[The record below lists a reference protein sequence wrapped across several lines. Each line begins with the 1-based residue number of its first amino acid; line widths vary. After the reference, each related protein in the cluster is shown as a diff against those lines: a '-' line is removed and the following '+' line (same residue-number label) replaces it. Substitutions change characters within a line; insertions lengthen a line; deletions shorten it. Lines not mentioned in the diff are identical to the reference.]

1 MSKLRLKM
9 SNTLNELLTLLTLEK
24 IDKSIYRG
32 QSQDLGFK
40 ALFGGQVMGQALS
53 ASQET
58 VAKDRFVHSL
68 HSYFLRP
75 GDANKPVVYEVE
87 NIRDGSSF
95 STRRVQ
101 AIQNGKAIFYMTAS
115 FQHMESGFNHQDVMP
130 DVPAPEELASFT
142 DFIIANQHYLP
153 EILREKF
160 LAEKPIDIRPVQQ
173 YNWVQPKK
181 TDSVSQMWI
190 KANGTLPEDLRIH
203 TYMLAYTSDFHFL
216 PTALLPHGAS
226 HWLPNFQMATID
238 HAMWF
243 HRPFKFDDWLLYCMD
258 SPSASNGRGLVRG
271 QIYNRQG
278 ELVASTMQEGVIR
291 QR

>member
-1 MSKLRLKM
+1 MYKR
-9 SNTLNELLTLLTLEK
+9 
-24 IDKSIYRG
+24 
-32 QSQDLGFK
+32 QSL
-40 ALFGGQVMGQALS
+40 
-53 ASQET
+53 
-58 VAKDRFVHSL
+58 
-68 HSYFLRP
+68 
-75 GDANKPVVYEVE
+75 PVIYEVE

-101 AIQNGKAIFYMTAS
+101 AVQNGKAIFYMTAS
-115 FQHMESGFNHQDVMP
+115 FQHPEPGFDHQDTMP
-130 DVPAPEELASFT
+130 NVVAPEELPSFT
-142 DFIIANQHYLP
+142 DYIKANQHAIP
-153 EILREKF
+153 KSLREKF

-173 YNWVQPKK
+173 YNWLQPEV
-181 TDSVSQMWI
+181 TEAVSQMWI
-190 KANGTLPEDLRIH
+190 KANGNLPDDLGIH

-216 PTALLPHGAS
+216 PTALFPHGAS
-226 HWLPNFQMATID
+226 YWQPSFQIATID

-243 HRPFKFDDWLLYCMD
+243 HRPFRFDDWLLYCID

>member
-1 MSKLRLKM
+1 MSAVLD
-9 SNTLNELLTLLTLEK
+9 ELLALLKLE
-24 IDKSIYRG
+24 IIEQGIYRG

-53 ASQET
+53 AAQET
-58 VAKDRFVHSL
+58 VAADRFVHSL

-75 GDANKPVVYEVE
+75 GDASKPVVYDVE
-87 NIRDGSSF
+87 SIRDGASF

-115 FQHMESGFNHQDVMP
+115 FQHVEQGFEHQDTMP
-130 DVPAPEELASFT
+130 DVPPPEQISSYSDYIHE
-142 DFIIANQHYLP
+142 IQHVLP
-153 EILREKF
+153 EPMKQKF
-160 LAEKPIDIRPVQQ
+160 LAEKPIDLRPVQK
-173 YNWVQPKK
+173 YDWLKPEK
-181 TDSVSQMWI
+181 TDSACQMWI
-190 KANGTLPEDLRIH
+190 KANGELPDDLRIH

-216 PTALLPHGAS
+216 PTALYKHGVS
-226 HWLPNFQMATID
+226 HWQPNFQIATID

-243 HRPFKFDDWLLYCMD
+243 HKPFRFDDWLLYCMD
-258 SPSASNGRGLVRG
+258 SPSASNGRGLVKG
-271 QIYNRQG
+271 QVYNRQG

>member
-1 MSKLRLKM
+1 MSVVLD
-9 SNTLNELLTLLTLEK
+9 ELLDLLKLET
-24 IDKSIYRG
+24 IEQGIYRG

-53 ASQET
+53 AAQET
-58 VAKDRFVHSL
+58 ISEDRFVHSL
-68 HSYFLRP
+68 HSYFLRA
-75 GDANKPVVYEVE
+75 GDASKPVVYEVE
-87 NIRDGSSF
+87 NIRDGASF

-115 FQHMESGFNHQDVMP
+115 FQHPEEGFEHQDTMP
-130 DVPAPEELASFT
+130 LVSGPDGIPSYS
-142 DFIIANQHYLP
+142 DFISAHQNSLP
-153 EILREKF
+153 KAMREKF
-160 LAEKPIDIRPVQQ
+160 LAEKPIEIRPIQQ
-173 YNWVQPKK
+173 YNWLNPKK
-181 TDSVSQMWI
+181 TDSSYQMWL
-190 KANGTLPEDLRIH
+190 KTNGSLPDDLRNH
-203 TYMLAYTSDFHFL
+203 SCMLAYASDFHFL
-216 PTALLPHGAS
+216 PASLLPHGAS
-226 HWLPNFQMATID
+226 HLLPNLQIATVD

-243 HRPFKFDDWLLYCMD
+243 HRPFRFDDWLLYCID

>member
-1 MSKLRLKM
+1 MS
-9 SNTLNELLTLLTLEK
+9 SVLNELLALLKLE
-24 IDKSIYRG
+24 IIEQGIYRG

-53 ASQET
+53 AAQET
-58 VAKDRFVHSL
+58 VSEDRFVHSL
-68 HSYFLRP
+68 HSYFLRA
-75 GDANKPVVYEVE
+75 GDASKPVVYEVE
-87 NIRDGSSF
+87 DIRNGASF

-115 FQHMESGFNHQDVMP
+115 FQQTELGFDHQDCMP
-130 DVPAPEELASFT
+130 IVQGPENIPSYSDYIAQHQAS
-142 DFIIANQHYLP
+142 LP
-153 EILREKF
+153 KAMREKF
-160 LAEKPIDIRPVQQ
+160 LAEKPIEIRPLQQ
-173 YNWVQPKK
+173 YNWLQPEKADSKCQTWLK
-181 TDSVSQMWI
+181 T
-190 KANGTLPEDLRIH
+190 NGTLPDDLRH
-203 TYMLAYTSDFHFL
+203 HSCMLAYASDFQFL
-216 PTALLPHGAS
+216 PAALMPHGAS
-226 HWLPNFQMATID
+226 HFLPNFQIATVD

-243 HRPFKFDDWLLYCMD
+243 HRPFRFDDWLLYSID

>member
-1 MSKLRLKM
+1 MTRVLD
-9 SNTLNELLTLLTLEK
+9 ELSALLTLEV
-24 IDKSIYRG
+24 IEQGLYRG
-32 QSQDLGFK
+32 QSQDLGFNS
-40 ALFGGQVMGQALS
+40 LFGGQVMGQALS
-53 ASQET
+53 AAQET
-58 VAKDRFVHSL
+58 VVEKRFVHSL

-75 GDANKPVVYEVE
+75 GDASLPVVYEVE

-101 AIQNGKAIFYMTAS
+101 AVQNGKAIFYMTAS
-115 FQHMESGFNHQDVMP
+115 FQHVETGFDHQDSMP
-130 DVPAPEELASFT
+130 MVPEPEDLPSFM
-142 DFIIANQHYLP
+142 DFIRDNQQHIP
-153 EILREKF
+153 EPIREKF

-173 YNWVQPKK
+173 YNWLQPTA
-181 TDSVSQMWI
+181 TDSASQMWI
-190 KANGTLPEDLRIH
+190 KANGELPDDLGIH
-203 TYMLAYTSDFHFL
+203 TYMLAYTSDLNFL

-226 HWLPNFQMATID
+226 HWHPNFQIATID

-243 HRPFKFDDWLLYCMD
+243 HRPFRFDDWLLYAMD

-278 ELVASTMQEGVIR
+278 QLVASTMQEGVIR

>member
-1 MSKLRLKM
+1 MTRVLDELSALLKL
-9 SNTLNELLTLLTLEK
+9 EVIEQG
-24 IDKSIYRG
+24 IYRG
-32 QSQDLGFK
+32 QSQDLGYK

-53 ASQET
+53 AAQET
-58 VAKDRFVHSL
+58 IAANRSVHSL

-75 GDANKPVVYEVE
+75 GDASLPVLYEVE
-87 NIRDGSSF
+87 VIRDGSSF

-101 AIQNGKAIFYMTAS
+101 AVQNGKAIFYMTAS
-115 FQHMESGFNHQDVMP
+115 FQHAEAGFDHQDTMP
-130 DVPAPEELASFT
+130 NVVAPEDLPSFT
-142 DFIIANQHYLP
+142 DYIKANQHAIP
-153 EILREKF
+153 KPLREKF
-160 LAEKPIDIRPVQQ
+160 LAEKPIDIRPVKQ
-173 YNWVQPKK
+173 YNWLQPEA
-181 TDSVSQMWI
+181 TAAVSQMWI
-190 KANGTLPEDLRIH
+190 KANGNLPDDLGIH

-226 HWLPNFQMATID
+226 YWQPNFQIATID

-243 HRPFKFDDWLLYCMD
+243 HRPFRFDDWLLYCVD